1 MSAIKSKYECKEIL
15 DFSVGKITKNSVLK
29 SLRQADFIQK
39 YHSKSGAGLTYVEN
53 EIVVG
58 MYKIHLLLRF
68 NSDAKK
74 LRQYGKFQVVICDN
88 QIIDL
93 TKDFRFKSQI
103 WVKPN
108 KKNKLTITNL
118 VDIILYCKKLDKLKI
133 FL

>member
-15 DFSVGKITKNSVLK
+15 DFSVGKITKSSILK
-29 SLRQADFIQK
+29 SLRQADFVQK
-39 YHSKSGAGLTYVEN
+39 YYNKNGVGLTYVEN

-68 NSDAKK
+68 NNEAKK
-74 LRQYGKFQVVICDN
+74 LRQYGKFQVIICDN

-93 TKDFRFKSQI
+93 SKDFRFKSQS
-103 WVKPN
+103 WVKLN
-108 KKNKLTITNL
+108 KKNKLTISNL